1 LTQQATAEREDFL
14 RIVQKQKEEE
24 ETERQ
29 MEAQRKSAANA
40 HRVCVQEQ
48 MAKNDSNRKQT
59 RLDFL
64 EEGKRQRI
72 KIEEN
77 RDKIKRI

>member
-1 LTQQATAEREDFL
+1 
-14 RIVQKQKEEE
+14 
-24 ETERQ
+24 
-29 MEAQRKSAANA
+29 MEAQRKAAANA